1 MPLQMRVEA
10 SSGNR
15 RSPEPL
21 EDPPVQEPE
30 PEPEPVKEPNH
41 PEDPGPSEDPGRQPV
56 EGRNEFLRLS
66 RPETRSVVAEYY
78 FRISSSSG
86 SCYRRPQSNAA
97 ETRSSSRSRYE
108 KGPKKKAPGTPNTG
122 GVVPA
127 PDPHDRMPKVH
138 PKDNDPMPTVPPQ
151 SPDHPGS
158 VPKPRRKAP
167 PPGHNP
173 VKPPVAPKPTTSQ

>member
-1 MPLQMRVEA
+1 MSFFALAAQKRGVLLRNIIFGLVLLLGVAIE
-10 SSGNR
+10 G
-15 RSPEPL
+15 RSQTPPRP
-21 EDPPVQEPE
+21 DPAQ
-30 PEPEPVKEPNH
+30 
-41 PEDPGPSEDPGRQPV
+41 DPG
-56 EGRNEFLRLS
+56 
-66 RPETRSVVAEYY
+66 TKKA
-78 FRISSSSG
+78 
-86 SCYRRPQSNAA
+86 
-97 ETRSSSRSRYE
+97 
-108 KGPKKKAPGTPNTG
+108 PKKKAPGTPNTG